1 MKIKMEGGK
10 IVKGIQK
17 VDGIEIVLENPGDAK
32 EGIDLILRKTG
43 LFDEDTYRGLKDI
56 KVAAFQRYETWAVNY
71 KMIFLLEFLF
81 EDDAPLDTKVSA
93 IRNCRP
99 FLTGSKTESLGR

>member
-1 MKIKMEGGK
+1 MKIKIEGDK
-10 IVKGIQK
+10 IVKVVKK

-43 LFDEDTYRGLKDI
+43 LFAEDAYKGLKEI
-56 KVAAFQRYETWAVNY
+56 KVTAFRKYETSAVDY

-81 EDDAPLDTKVSA
+81 EDDVPLDARVSA
-93 IRNCRP
+93 IRELQAL
-99 FLTGSKTESLGR
+99 FDKV